1 MGILKSLFTLGK
13 SFISQAEES
22 IEETQGV
29 RMLEQHI
36 RDAKAELD
44 KAGKSRVDL
53 LARVK
58 LSHDKLKDLRERK
71 ASLEAR
77 ALEALSKNVNPSLIN
92 EVAEEIARLE
102 NLITAEEQVLSNLE
116 VSRDGVEKAVT
127 ATAQRIAQFEQQME
141 VVKATE
147 AMQRA
152 QQAVTTSTVGASSS
166 VSTAAE
172 SLKRL
177 QTRQAERQARLD
189 AAAQLEKVADG
200 RDLDEKLAEAGI
212 GGSNKSSAQDV
223 LARLQRQQGRVIF
236 ASLTARLATIL
247 RIKYVWFFQRLF
259 GKDNKPAIAR
269 GPLGL
274 HLNSGFTLD
283 TLAFR
288 LLEDALLIA
297 LPGEE
302 YTVAAV
308 SCIDLG
314 GGSQIFRYYTSGDE
328 FLQINTTGGEDIDDI
343 DDIKLFVYEESYGI
357 SKESHWREAIN
368 AKVMGAMTLNWQG
381 KTLAAI
387 FNSEEPGNI
396 EPVYMLEKVENQ
408 NHAKWEV
415 HNFSMG
421 YQRQV
426 TGDTYEYLLLNGEE
440 SFNDLGEPEWL
451 FSRALGVD
459 IPLTSL
465 HIIG

>member
-166 VSTAAE
+166 VST

-212 GGSNKSSAQDV
+212 GGSNKSRAQDV
-223 LARLQRQQGRVIF
+223 LARLQRQQG
-236 ASLTARLATIL
+236 
-247 RIKYVWFFQRLF
+247 
-259 GKDNKPAIAR
+259 
-269 GPLGL
+269 
-274 HLNSGFTLD
+274 
-283 TLAFR
+283 
-288 LLEDALLIA
+288 E
-297 LPGEE
+297 
-302 YTVAAV
+302 
-308 SCIDLG
+308 
-314 GGSQIFRYYTSGDE
+314 
-328 FLQINTTGGEDIDDI
+328 
-343 DDIKLFVYEESYGI
+343 
-357 SKESHWREAIN
+357 
-368 AKVMGAMTLNWQG
+368 
-381 KTLAAI
+381 
-387 FNSEEPGNI
+387 
-396 EPVYMLEKVENQ
+396 
-408 NHAKWEV
+408 
-415 HNFSMG
+415 
-421 YQRQV
+421 
-426 TGDTYEYLLLNGEE
+426 
-440 SFNDLGEPEWL
+440 
-451 FSRALGVD
+451 
-459 IPLTSL
+459 
-465 HIIG
+465 

>member
-152 QQAVTTSTVGASSS
+152 QQAVTTSTVAS

-223 LARLQRQQGRVIF
+223 LARLQRQQG
-236 ASLTARLATIL
+236 
-247 RIKYVWFFQRLF
+247 
-259 GKDNKPAIAR
+259 
-269 GPLGL
+269 
-274 HLNSGFTLD
+274 
-283 TLAFR
+283 
-288 LLEDALLIA
+288 E
-297 LPGEE
+297 
-302 YTVAAV
+302 
-308 SCIDLG
+308 
-314 GGSQIFRYYTSGDE
+314 
-328 FLQINTTGGEDIDDI
+328 
-343 DDIKLFVYEESYGI
+343 
-357 SKESHWREAIN
+357 
-368 AKVMGAMTLNWQG
+368 
-381 KTLAAI
+381 
-387 FNSEEPGNI
+387 
-396 EPVYMLEKVENQ
+396 
-408 NHAKWEV
+408 
-415 HNFSMG
+415 
-421 YQRQV
+421 
-426 TGDTYEYLLLNGEE
+426 
-440 SFNDLGEPEWL
+440 
-451 FSRALGVD
+451 
-459 IPLTSL
+459 
-465 HIIG
+465 

>member
-71 ASLEAR
+71 AS
-77 ALEALSKNVNPSLIN
+77 LEALSKNVNPSLIN

-212 GGSNKSSAQDV
+212 GDSNKSSAQDV
-223 LARLQRQQGRVIF
+223 LARLQRQQG
-236 ASLTARLATIL
+236 
-247 RIKYVWFFQRLF
+247 
-259 GKDNKPAIAR
+259 
-269 GPLGL
+269 
-274 HLNSGFTLD
+274 
-283 TLAFR
+283 
-288 LLEDALLIA
+288 E
-297 LPGEE
+297 
-302 YTVAAV
+302 
-308 SCIDLG
+308 
-314 GGSQIFRYYTSGDE
+314 
-328 FLQINTTGGEDIDDI
+328 
-343 DDIKLFVYEESYGI
+343 
-357 SKESHWREAIN
+357 
-368 AKVMGAMTLNWQG
+368 
-381 KTLAAI
+381 
-387 FNSEEPGNI
+387 
-396 EPVYMLEKVENQ
+396 
-408 NHAKWEV
+408 
-415 HNFSMG
+415 
-421 YQRQV
+421 
-426 TGDTYEYLLLNGEE
+426 
-440 SFNDLGEPEWL
+440 
-451 FSRALGVD
+451 
-459 IPLTSL
+459 
-465 HIIG
+465 

>member
-22 IEETQGV
+22 IEETQGM

-71 ASLEAR
+71 AS
-77 ALEALSKNVNPSLIN
+77 LEALSKNVNPSLIN

-223 LARLQRQQGRVIF
+223 LARLQRQQG
-236 ASLTARLATIL
+236 
-247 RIKYVWFFQRLF
+247 
-259 GKDNKPAIAR
+259 
-269 GPLGL
+269 
-274 HLNSGFTLD
+274 
-283 TLAFR
+283 
-288 LLEDALLIA
+288 E
-297 LPGEE
+297 
-302 YTVAAV
+302 
-308 SCIDLG
+308 
-314 GGSQIFRYYTSGDE
+314 
-328 FLQINTTGGEDIDDI
+328 
-343 DDIKLFVYEESYGI
+343 
-357 SKESHWREAIN
+357 
-368 AKVMGAMTLNWQG
+368 
-381 KTLAAI
+381 
-387 FNSEEPGNI
+387 
-396 EPVYMLEKVENQ
+396 
-408 NHAKWEV
+408 
-415 HNFSMG
+415 
-421 YQRQV
+421 
-426 TGDTYEYLLLNGEE
+426 
-440 SFNDLGEPEWL
+440 
-451 FSRALGVD
+451 
-459 IPLTSL
+459 
-465 HIIG
+465 

>member
-92 EVAEEIARLE
+92 EVAEDIARLE

-152 QQAVTTSTVGASSS
+152 QQQAVTTSTVGASSS

-212 GGSNKSSAQDV
+212 GDSNKSSAQDV
-223 LARLQRQQGRVIF
+223 LARLQRQQG
-236 ASLTARLATIL
+236 
-247 RIKYVWFFQRLF
+247 
-259 GKDNKPAIAR
+259 
-269 GPLGL
+269 
-274 HLNSGFTLD
+274 
-283 TLAFR
+283 
-288 LLEDALLIA
+288 E
-297 LPGEE
+297 
-302 YTVAAV
+302 
-308 SCIDLG
+308 
-314 GGSQIFRYYTSGDE
+314 
-328 FLQINTTGGEDIDDI
+328 
-343 DDIKLFVYEESYGI
+343 
-357 SKESHWREAIN
+357 
-368 AKVMGAMTLNWQG
+368 
-381 KTLAAI
+381 
-387 FNSEEPGNI
+387 
-396 EPVYMLEKVENQ
+396 
-408 NHAKWEV
+408 
-415 HNFSMG
+415 
-421 YQRQV
+421 
-426 TGDTYEYLLLNGEE
+426 
-440 SFNDLGEPEWL
+440 
-451 FSRALGVD
+451 
-459 IPLTSL
+459 
-465 HIIG
+465 

>member
-127 ATAQRIAQFEQQME
+127 VTATAQRIAQFEQQME

-223 LARLQRQQGRVIF
+223 LARLQRQQG
-236 ASLTARLATIL
+236 
-247 RIKYVWFFQRLF
+247 
-259 GKDNKPAIAR
+259 
-269 GPLGL
+269 
-274 HLNSGFTLD
+274 
-283 TLAFR
+283 
-288 LLEDALLIA
+288 E
-297 LPGEE
+297 
-302 YTVAAV
+302 
-308 SCIDLG
+308 
-314 GGSQIFRYYTSGDE
+314 
-328 FLQINTTGGEDIDDI
+328 
-343 DDIKLFVYEESYGI
+343 
-357 SKESHWREAIN
+357 
-368 AKVMGAMTLNWQG
+368 
-381 KTLAAI
+381 
-387 FNSEEPGNI
+387 
-396 EPVYMLEKVENQ
+396 
-408 NHAKWEV
+408 
-415 HNFSMG
+415 
-421 YQRQV
+421 
-426 TGDTYEYLLLNGEE
+426 
-440 SFNDLGEPEWL
+440 
-451 FSRALGVD
+451 
-459 IPLTSL
+459 
-465 HIIG
+465 